1 MDSTPTSHRT
11 RRGRKAIEKCSSTPI
26 RTALKEPCTSRTSP
40 TISPMGTSS
49 VSWLT
54 PSTDRSDADR
64 NEQLTRSALRREL
77 NLDEEDDYI
86 MPYTQIQ
93 NPGANGEVFWNYNA
107 SPATARAKAALK
119 ERMSQIEDKSRNEER
134 FASSA
139 PSPILTIPM
148 LPLRRKLP
156 SKSKE
161 DNHVKEQQN
170 QKEVDAMLKSMKD
183 IFQAELQKHH
193 NPTVDVENSTSV
205 EVLQEKNI
213 SFGKDGLISDDDSFV
228 LRATQVVGNI
238 ECEEKCNLKKERDNP
253 KGNIAKTDNEKTK
266 NSEAFDDDDDFDFLL
281 SQMEMPNSNPTNTL
295 TNKNAAAPNPGNLIR
310 QSKDSNGYLK
320 RTILMDSSVN
330 SESVLTSESSK
341 LLNKQTYAKDEKI
354 DNTRSETKM
363 MKSSESD
370 SYFKRFKSA
379 SGPPTQLQST
389 IVSDNKEKKSSFGR
403 RSYSTPDA
411 SLSHDQLPGGRHTL
425 VDLSKLHKTDHKSKC
440 TREEIE
446 LKRLEAIKKREIERK
461 RQEAIK
467 RRQLN
472 SQKTLN

>member
-1 MDSTPTSHRT
+1 MIISAVFS
-11 RRGRKAIEKCSSTPI
+11 RRVNSLLWIN
-26 RTALKEPCTSRTSP
+26 L
-40 TISPMGTSS
+40 
-49 VSWLT
+49 
-54 PSTDRSDADR
+54 DRSDADR

-238 ECEEKCNLKKERDNP
+238 ECEEKYNLKKERDNP

-320 RTILMDSSVN
+320 RTILMV
-330 SESVLTSESSK
+330 SK
-341 LLNKQTYAKDEKI
+341 VK
-354 DNTRSETKM
+354 
-363 MKSSESD
+363 
-370 SYFKRFKSA
+370 
-379 SGPPTQLQST
+379 
-389 IVSDNKEKKSSFGR
+389 
-403 RSYSTPDA
+403 
-411 SLSHDQLPGGRHTL
+411 
-425 VDLSKLHKTDHKSKC
+425 
-440 TREEIE
+440 
-446 LKRLEAIKKREIERK
+446 
-461 RQEAIK
+461 
-467 RRQLN
+467 
-472 SQKTLN
+472 